1 MRRIVICAT
10 LLAGVVWPGALAAQ
24 EKDLARAN
32 RAEVMAYVRDNG
44 VDEGVLA
51 VAGEVLA
58 QVRGPANR
66 AELDAFADELV
77 AVIVAAGDE
86 RGSTSILKRSDY
98 RAREALFHAARP
110 DVYLSERKREGAVP
124 YPGAYDAMMRAVE
137 QRRAAGRGVQ
147 HVIVDLVRID
157 PERGAGFVNDLLRLA
172 DPESCYAVRKLRR
185 DHPGL
190 IDDGLRPD
198 HIPDV
203 CAVSSNPRRTS
214 LARWPRGSTGS
225 LVGFDVFYGE
235 GWQAHYVADRP
246 RPVLR
251 EIIRCTPAHYAGL
264 RDGDVLLAVNGRD
277 AREDIP
283 ARVTFRGNPPYF
295 GQPGGE
301 ATVRAE
307 PPSEPGTEYVL
318 AIERGGVVMEITV
331 VAVDARARSEI
342 DSSRTPATG
351 TPVQEGCPATPP
363 WG

>member
-1 MRRIVICAT
+1 MRRIIICAT
-10 LLAGVVWPGALAAQ
+10 LLSGVVWPGALAAQ

-44 VDEGVLA
+44 VDESVLV

-58 QVRGPANR
+58 QVRGPASR

-77 AVIVAAGDE
+77 AVIVAGGDE
-86 RGSTSILKRSDY
+86 RGSILNRSDY
-98 RAREALFHAARP
+98 RARRALVLAGRP

-124 YPGAYDAMMRAVE
+124 YPGAYDAMMQAVE
-137 QRRAAGRGVQ
+137 QLRAAGRRAEG
-147 HVIVDLVRID
+147 VIVELVRID
-157 PERGAGFVNDLLRLA
+157 PERAAGFVNDLLRRA
-172 DPESCYAVRKLRR
+172 DLESCYAADTLRR
-185 DHPGL
+185 EHPGL
-190 IDDGLRPD
+190 IDDGLRPG
-198 HIPDV
+198 HFPDV
-203 CAVSSNPRRTS
+203 CARSSNPRRTS
-214 LARWPRGSTGS
+214 PTTRWPRGSTGS
-225 LVGFDVFYGE
+225 LVGFSVFYGE
-235 GWQAHYVADRP
+235 GWQSHYVADRP

-283 ARVTFRGNPPYF
+283 ARVTFQGNPPYF

-342 DSSRTPATG
+342 DSYRTPATG
-351 TPVQEGCPATPP
+351 TPVQDGCPVTPP